1 MSRERSKPIFSSFL
15 SDTSRII
22 LSCTVLLMLNC
33 LVFSAGCFDVPA
45 GPDNVSLSLPG
56 VSGPGMTGVLNF
68 SGIGNSQT
76 EAVYLSGV
84 VTVLAETSGDGPFIV
99 SLQSSDRLERI
110 LFDEP
115 GPFGEFPRY
124 FVVSLEIPA
133 ENYTFSVVSPG
144 SWNVSAG
151 PGEKAFFSLR
161 NEVFVLTGT
170 GSQMVELPQMSDGIT
185 VLRGYCPVP
194 GNLSVDVGVN
204 EDVIFRL
211 RAGFPEVS
219 GIQVAYPLSSG
230 DSCSLNITADT
241 GWVLEIMQPV
251 PEHPLRFD
259 AVSGTGR
266 YVSALYAFSDVHNQE
281 LSFSNAG
288 SSPVTVTLYTAE
300 GVAMKT
306 VSVPA
311 NTRNMHQRLSASP
324 KQVIP
329 CTALIAVSAEEQDQ
343 WMIEQCEYRIYF
355 QPVNGGDSFAA
366 EVPGPA
372 SLDVPA
378 FTRFLETGC
387 TAAYVPAA
395 ESEVQRLMESN
406 STLIECGGRYY
417 SVTISG

>member
-1 MSRERSKPIFSSFL
+1 MNRERRHAGFCSFL
-15 SDTSRII
+15 RGNSRWI
-22 LSCTVLLMLNC
+22 LSCAVLLMLC
-33 LVFSAGCFDVPA
+33 GCVFSAGCFGVSSV
-45 GPDNVSLSLPG
+45 PDNMSLSLSE

-68 SGIGNSQT
+68 SGIGNYQT

-84 VTVLAETSGDGPFIV
+84 VTVLAETSGDGPFIL
-99 SLQSSDRLERI
+99 SLQSSDGLERV

-115 GPFGEFPRY
+115 GPFGESPRY

-133 ENYTFSVVSPG
+133 ENYMFSVVSPG

-161 NEVFVLTGT
+161 SEVFVLTGT

-204 EDVIFRL
+204 ESVIRRL
-211 RAGFPEVS
+211 HADLPGGS
-219 GIQVAYPLSSG
+219 GIQAAYPLSSS

-241 GWVLEIMQPV
+241 GWVLEITQPV

-288 SSPVTVTLYTAE
+288 NSPVTVTLYTAE
-300 GVAMKT
+300 GVAVKT

-311 NTRNMHQRLSASP
+311 HTRNMHQRLSASP
-324 KQVIP
+324 RQVIP
-329 CTALIAVSAEEQDQ
+329 CAALIAVSAEDLDQ
-343 WMIEQCEYRIYF
+343 WRIEQCEYRICF

-395 ESEVQRLMESN
+395 ESEIQWLMQSN
-406 STLIECGGRYY
+406 ITLIECGGRYY